1 MGQQRKMEKKNKI
14 KTSGTERCENIDSL
28 YMNKKYDFK
37 QPIKPSDIG

>member
-1 MGQQRKMEKKNKI
+1 MKKKNKI

-37 QPIKPSDIG
+37 